1 MKVALTY
8 PYCWPEVR
16 RGGERLFRDLGVY
29 LSSQG
34 IDVTSV
40 STGSRGSPHSDMHP
54 LLVRHRALPDVRL
67 PRGWQL
73 DRPVTYL
80 PFAAG
85 SLARLRPDLV
95 HGLFH
100 LDGVAA
106 RLARPFTGKVPYVV
120 HVQGMP
126 RRDNL
131 ERLKAHR
138 ALFAASVHK
147 AAAVIAVSRAASDA
161 LREELGVRAVPVLNG
176 IFTDAYSGVTSG
188 DKAPAPTVF
197 FPADP
202 NDPRKRLVLL
212 AAAMGRLEQE
222 WGSCRLAVAGEP
234 VPAVEEEVRGALGD
248 RVSFLGSLGDREM
261 VEAYGRAWVTCL
273 PAVREAFG
281 LVIVESL
288 AAGRPCVAVRDG
300 GVPEILSSEREQEWL
315 AAPDD
320 ADGLAEALT
329 SALTD
334 SLRADTEAVCRATA
348 ERFDWRVRGRD
359 LLDVY
364 RGVL

>member
-1 MKVALTY
+1 MKVSLTY

-16 RGGERLFRDLGVY
+16 RGGERLFHDLGVY

-34 IDVTSV
+34 IDVRCV
-40 STGSRGSPHSDMHP
+40 STGSDSRPMHP
-54 LLVRHRALPDVRL
+54 LQVRHRAFPDVRM
-67 PRGWQL
+67 PGGWRL

-80 PFAAG
+80 PLAAV
-85 SLARLRPDLV
+85 SLAKIRPDLV

-126 RRDNL
+126 KRENL
-131 ERLKAHR
+131 ERLRAHKL
-138 ALFAASVHK
+138 LFGASVSK
-147 AAAVIAVSRAASDA
+147 AAAVIAVSRAASEA
-161 LREELGVRAVPVLNG
+161 LYVEFGVNAVPVLNG
-176 IFTDAYSGVTSG
+176 IFTDAYSGVSSA
-188 DKAPAPTVF
+188 DRDPVPTEF

-202 NDPRKRLVLL
+202 NDPRKRVVLL
-212 AAAMGRLEQE
+212 AAAMRRLDGE
-222 WGSCRLAVAGEP
+222 WRSCRLAVAGEP
-234 VPAVEEEVRGALGD
+234 VPSVEQELRSELGD
-248 RVSFLGSLGDREM
+248 RVSFLGWLDEPDM

-300 GVPEILSSEREQEWL
+300 GVPEILSSEREQAWL
-315 AAPDD
+315 ASPDD
-320 ADGLAEALT
+320 ADSLAEALT
-329 SALTD
+329 SALGA
-334 SLRADTEAVCRATA
+334 SLDAATEKACRDTAAG
-348 ERFDWRVRGRD
+348 FDWSVRGQD
-359 LLDVY
+359 LLAVY
-364 RGVL
+364 RGALER